1 MDFLFKVSIYFLSY
15 FIVWI
20 SVIFIDLKSIFID
33 KNFTTITEWISLGC
47 IFLLTVISWKIV
59 SWFSKSTTKSQLR
72 TYQIDRAAEKK
83 DISVEFILSTALP
96 MISFDFTIWSQV
108 ILFLIFFISI
118 GILSIRH
125 NIFWINIYF
134 EIKGYRVFDTMLLNN
149 ENKKFRT
156 LIISKQYLPNFIGK
170 DINLKAINN
179 QYYIHIILPSDKN
192 S

>member
-1 MDFLFKVSIYFLSY
+1 MNFLFKVSIYFLSY

-33 KNFTTITEWISLGC
+33 KNLTTTEWISLGC
-47 IFLLTVISWKIV
+47 ILLLTIISWKII
-59 SWFSKSTTKSQLR
+59 SGFIKSTTKSQLR
-72 TYQIDRAAEKK
+72 TYQIDRAEEKK

-108 ILFLIFFISI
+108 VLFLIFFISI

-134 EIKGYRVFDTMLLNN
+134 EIKGYRVFNTTLLNY
-149 ENKKFRT
+149 ENKKN
-156 LIISKQYLPNFIGK
+156 PNSC
-170 DINLKAINN
+170 
-179 QYYIHIILPSDKN
+179 HIETILT
-192 S
+192 